1 MSADAYDRFA
11 DDYEAENASSLLN
24 AYYERPAVL
33 DLAGDVRGRTVLDAG
48 CGSGPLAAELVAR
61 GADVVGFD
69 GSPEMIDLARR
80 RLGEAVPLTVH
91 DLAEP
96 LPYADETF
104 DDVVASLVL
113 HYLEDWD
120 GPLAEIRRVLKP
132 GGRLIA
138 SVNHPFAQVLN
149 APTEDYFATRLYDE
163 DVELAGKR
171 TVLTFWH
178 RPLREVVRAVTGAG
192 LSIRVIDE
200 PAPSADTPVDLL
212 PPRIASG
219 ERSAFLCFL
228 FVVAEKPAA
237 QGPLPGASWLRV
249 R

>member
-1 MSADAYDRFA
+1 MSADAYDRFS
-11 DDYEAENASSLLN
+11 DDYEAENATSLLN

-33 DLAGDVRGRTVLDAG
+33 DLAGDVRGRTILDAG

-69 GSPEMIDLARR
+69 GSPAMIDLARR

-96 LPYADETF
+96 LPYDDETF

-120 GPLAEIRRVLKP
+120 RPLAEIRRVLKP

-149 APTEDYFATRLYDE
+149 APTADYFATRLYDE
-163 DVELAGKR
+163 EVELAGKP

-178 RPLREVVRAVTGAG
+178 RPLREVVRAVTDAG
-192 LSIRVIDE
+192 LGIRVIDE
-200 PAPSADTPVDLL
+200 PAPSPDTPADLL

-228 FVVAEKPAA
+228 FVMAEKPE
-237 QGPLPGASWLRV
+237 V
-249 R
+249 

>member
-1 MSADAYDRFA
+1 MSADDYDSFA
-11 DDYEAENASSLLN
+11 EDYEAENASSLLN

-33 DLAGDVRGRTVLDAG
+33 GLVGDVRGRRILDAG

-69 GSPEMIDLARR
+69 GSPAMIDLARR
-80 RLGEAVPLTVH
+80 RLGSTVPLTVH

-96 LPYADETF
+96 LPYEDESF
-104 DDVVASLVL
+104 DVVVASLVL

-120 GPLAEIRRVLKP
+120 APLAEVRRVLRP
-132 GGRLIA
+132 GGRLVA

-149 APTEDYFATRLYDE
+149 APEDDYFRTRLYSE
-163 DVELAGKR
+163 DVELNGQ
-171 TVLTFWH
+171 TTELTFWH

-192 LSIRVIDE
+192 LDLRVLDE
-200 PAPSADTPVDLL
+200 PGPSTDTPPELM

-219 ERSAFLCFL
+219 ERSAFFCFL
-228 FVVAEKPAA
+228 FVVAER
-237 QGPLPGASWLRV
+237 PGV
-249 R
+249 VD

>member
-11 DDYEAENASSLLN
+11 DDYEAENATSLIN

-33 DLAGDVRGRTVLDAG
+33 DLAGDVRGRTILDAG
-48 CGSGPLAAELVAR
+48 CGSGPLAAELVGR

-69 GSPEMIDLARR
+69 GSPAMIDLARR
-80 RLGEAVPLTVH
+80 RLGDTVPLTVH

-120 GPLAEIRRVLKP
+120 APLAEIRRVLKP

-149 APTEDYFATRLYDE
+149 APTEDYFATRIYDE
-163 DVELAGKR
+163 DVELGGKP

-178 RPLREVVRAVTGAG
+178 RPLREVVRAVTDAG
-192 LSIRVIDE
+192 LGIRAIDE
-200 PAPSADTPVDLL
+200 PAPSPGTPAELM

-237 QGPLPGASWLRV
+237 
-249 R
+249 